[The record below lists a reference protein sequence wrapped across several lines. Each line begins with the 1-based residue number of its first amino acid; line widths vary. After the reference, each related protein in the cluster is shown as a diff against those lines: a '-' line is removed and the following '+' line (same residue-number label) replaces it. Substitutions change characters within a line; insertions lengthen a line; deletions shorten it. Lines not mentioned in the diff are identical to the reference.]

1 MKDILEQKIKRNI
14 LHSNRNT
21 QNLSKRAYDI
31 VNIMKGVDLIM
42 SSYSTGSKIYNKNL
56 LVNPDVP
63 ISKIL
68 NLRENILFYKME
80 QIQKRKEILRQL
92 TAVYEATIKEKVCYT
107 LGLKTCQNIKV
118 TILSQ

>member
-1 MKDILEQKIKRNI
+1 
-14 LHSNRNT
+14 
-21 QNLSKRAYDI
+21 
-31 VNIMKGVDLIM
+31 MKGVDLIM

-80 QIQKRKEILRQL
+80 QI
-92 TAVYEATIKEKVCYT
+92 
-107 LGLKTCQNIKV
+107 
-118 TILSQ
+118 